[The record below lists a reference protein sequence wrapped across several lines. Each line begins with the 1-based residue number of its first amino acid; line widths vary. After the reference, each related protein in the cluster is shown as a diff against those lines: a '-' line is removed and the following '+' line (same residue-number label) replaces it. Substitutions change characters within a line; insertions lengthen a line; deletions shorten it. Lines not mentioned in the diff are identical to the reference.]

1 MGYSPWGRTESDM
14 TKRTGTHT
22 HTHTHTCIGKLSY
35 LKEDSSDEEAISVDG
50 VGEGRTPSA

>member
-14 TKRTGTHT
+14 TKRTGT

>member
-1 MGYSPWGRTESDM
+1 M
-14 TKRTGTHT
+14 TKCTGT

-35 LKEDSSDEEAISVDG
+35 LKEDSSDEEAISVEG